1 MLKSII
7 RFSMKNAVALFLMVL
22 LIVAGGVYSLK
33 EINIEKYP
41 NVDIP
46 YMTVVIVYPG
56 SSPEQ
61 GMREIGEPIER
72 EFLNIEGVKNVYT
85 EASANVVASTM
96 EFDMSV
102 SMDDAEQVVRST
114 IDKVQ
119 LPETAEKPEIIL
131 SGPESDPTVFSM
143 GIYGKENHAEVQK
156 FVEDKIIPRLE
167 VIEGVSKVDVGGV
180 EDETVSI
187 RLFPDELMKR
197 GLTLDDVKTTILAN
211 HFSIPTGDLSLSN
224 EVFPVR
230 VSKELGSLEDVKNI
244 RLFTQEP
251 ASAEGLPKLEAIKLS
266 DIAEVTFENENAS
279 NFTRINGEPG
289 VRFGIIAEGGAN
301 VVSIVDEVKKE
312 IENVNLPEGYEVE
325 TLRDQSIEIKDSVYS
340 MMREA
345 ILGAIMAVLVTLL
358 FLRNIRST
366 IIAVI
371 SIPLSILATFT
382 VMNMLGY
389 TLNIMT
395 LAGIAVAVGR
405 VVDDS
410 IVVIENVF
418 RRVRATKDRDEELVE
433 QATREVASAI
443 TSSTITTVAVFLPM
457 AFVPGI
463 VGGFFKP
470 LAWTIVISLLFS
482 LIVAI
487 TIVPLLSRIFLLN
500 ISIKEHNENYLQK
513 VYRTSL
519 QWALKHRVMTLAV
532 ALGLLVGSVVFIA
545 PQLGTTFLPQEK
557 VSDYDVNISMEKG
570 TVPEKTSEV
579 AREVENILLAQEEIE
594 LVSTNV
600 VGQSER
606 ASISFVVK
614 ESVENVDGLIE
625 DLRNDFADITAA
637 KEISVSGVGGLIG
650 GEESQYTL
658 VVNGTDFEEI
668 QKASKEIVSALKEL
682 DGMAEISSSIEG
694 EEPEIEIDLNEDQ
707 LAEKGLMPAM
717 VGQGLRNLINGDV
730 VTNMMIEEEKIEVKL
745 GLKMDDMTSLDE
757 LGKQKINNM
766 MGMPV
771 ALEEIGELK
780 RVSNITGINHLNSNE
795 YVMIF
800 GQITDSNTGD
810 VTAKADEVIDQLD
823 FPESVS
829 YYKEGA
835 SAAMADGFKNLA
847 IAIVVSIF
855 LVYMVMVIAFGEGK
869 APFVIL
875 FAIPF
880 SVIGAL
886 IGLYI
891 LKEPI
896 GMPAMIG
903 LLMLNGIVVTNA
915 IVLIDKVKQNEKL
928 GMEKHDSLIEAGVVR
943 IRPILMTA
951 IATVGALIPMAISSH
966 AGIVSSSLAVVVIG
980 GLTTSTLLTLFIV
993 PVLYSLFNPMK
1004 KVKSVKDEGHTKMM

>member
-1 MLKSII
+1 M
-7 RFSMKNAVALFLMVL
+7 
-22 LIVAGGVYSLK
+22 
-33 EINIEKYP
+33 
-41 NVDIP
+41 
-46 YMTVVIVYPG
+46 
-56 SSPEQ
+56 
-61 GMREIGEPIER
+61 
-72 EFLNIEGVKNVYT
+72 
-85 EASANVVASTM
+85 
-96 EFDMSV
+96 
-102 SMDDAEQVVRST
+102 
-114 IDKVQ
+114 
-119 LPETAEKPEIIL
+119 
-131 SGPESDPTVFSM
+131 
-143 GIYGKENHAEVQK
+143 
-156 FVEDKIIPRLE
+156 
-167 VIEGVSKVDVGGV
+167 
-180 EDETVSI
+180 
-187 RLFPDELMKR
+187 
-197 GLTLDDVKTTILAN
+197 
-211 HFSIPTGDLSLSN
+211 SLSN

-244 RLFTQEP
+244 HLFTQEP
-251 ASAEGLPKLEAIKLS
+251 ASAEGLPKIEAIKLS

-312 IENVNLPEGYEVE
+312 MENVNLPVGYEVE
-325 TLRDQSIEIKDSVYS
+325 ILRDQSIEIKDSVYS

-433 QATREVASAI
+433 QATKEVASAI

-519 QWALKHRVMTLAV
+519 QWALKHRVMTLAI
-532 ALGLLVGSVVFIA
+532 ALGLLVGSVVFVA

-594 LVSTNV
+594 LVSTSV
-600 VGQSER
+600 AGQSER

-614 ESVENVDGLIE
+614 DSVENVDGLIE
-625 DLRNDFADITAA
+625 DLRD
-637 KEISVSGVGGLIG
+637 
-650 GEESQYTL
+650 
-658 VVNGTDFEEI
+658 
-668 QKASKEIVSALKEL
+668 
-682 DGMAEISSSIEG
+682 
-694 EEPEIEIDLNEDQ
+694 
-707 LAEKGLMPAM
+707 
-717 VGQGLRNLINGDV
+717 
-730 VTNMMIEEEKIEVKL
+730 
-745 GLKMDDMTSLDE
+745 
-757 LGKQKINNM
+757 
-766 MGMPV
+766 
-771 ALEEIGELK
+771 
-780 RVSNITGINHLNSNE
+780 
-795 YVMIF
+795 
-800 GQITDSNTGD
+800 
-810 VTAKADEVIDQLD
+810 
-823 FPESVS
+823 
-829 YYKEGA
+829 
-835 SAAMADGFKNLA
+835 
-847 IAIVVSIF
+847 
-855 LVYMVMVIAFGEGK
+855 
-869 APFVIL
+869 
-875 FAIPF
+875 
-880 SVIGAL
+880 
-886 IGLYI
+886 
-891 LKEPI
+891 
-896 GMPAMIG
+896 
-903 LLMLNGIVVTNA
+903 
-915 IVLIDKVKQNEKL
+915 
-928 GMEKHDSLIEAGVVR
+928 
-943 IRPILMTA
+943 
-951 IATVGALIPMAISSH
+951 
-966 AGIVSSSLAVVVIG
+966 
-980 GLTTSTLLTLFIV
+980 
-993 PVLYSLFNPMK
+993 
-1004 KVKSVKDEGHTKMM
+1004 